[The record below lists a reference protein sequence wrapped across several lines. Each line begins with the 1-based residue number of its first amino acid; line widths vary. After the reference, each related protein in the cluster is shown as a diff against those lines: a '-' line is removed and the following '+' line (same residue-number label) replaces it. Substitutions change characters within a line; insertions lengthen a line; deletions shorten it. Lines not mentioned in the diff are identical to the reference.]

1 MDGPVA
7 LVLCSR
13 GVQQYGFGI
22 LGLALCST
30 VVFSCYV
37 LVLCFGLAFWN
48 VVLAFVR
55 GSRVPAQSFSIG
67 FYGQEFTLEGSRIY
81 VFHLETLQTLER
93 AR

>member
-13 GVQQYGFGI
+13 GVQQYGFWI
-22 LGLALCST
+22 LGLVLCST
-30 VVFSCYV
+30 VVFSCCV

-67 FYGQEFTLEGSRIY
+67 F
-81 VFHLETLQTLER
+81 
-93 AR
+93 